1 MEINSLQDL
10 IAKFKGNFNLLPTQ
24 QNAAAA
30 AAAAAQPPVAPDP
43 GKDLTS
49 GDKVTLSAEAL
60 AYQKAHT
67 LASGKFMN
75 PNVLDD
81 FMSALDGTD
90 QSDDS
95 SQDQS
100 SGSLLDILTAN
111 SGSARSDSSSPIPQ
125 SSADLAAMLNKMKG
139 FLG

>member
-24 QNAAAA
+24 PNAAAA

-43 GKDLTS
+43 AKDLTA
-49 GDKVTLSAEAL
+49 GDKVTLSAEAQ
-60 AYQKAHT
+60 AYMKAHT
-67 LASGKFMN
+67 LASGKFMT

-81 FMSALDGTD
+81 FMSALDGSD

-95 SQDQS
+95 TQDPS
-100 SGSLLDILTAN
+100 SGSLLDILTAG
-111 SGSARSDSSSPIPQ
+111 SDSTGSASTSQVPQ
-125 SSADLAAMLNKMKG
+125 SSADMAALLNKMKG